1 VLSDTSA
8 DKANTGKDGDNKTH
22 IEQDE
27 QGYTFRKMS
36 REAFLR

>member
-8 DKANTGKDGDNKTH
+8 DKANAGKDRDKETH
-22 IEQDE
+22 LEQDE

-36 REAFLR
+36 CEAFLR

>member
-8 DKANTGKDGDNKTH
+8 DKAKAGKGRDNKTH

-27 QGYTFRKMS
+27 QGKIF
-36 REAFLR
+36 EE